1 MQVYETNENGEM
13 DYKGNVIFIYGMK
26 LEMLSK
32 QVATLKGFMRFENN
46 RRIYPEIV
54 VFNRRLTNEEISRYE
69 LIPIGEKI
77 EWL

>member
-1 MQVYETNENGEM
+1 MQVYETNNDGEM
-13 DYKGNVIFIYGMK
+13 DYKGDVIFIYGMK

-32 QVATLKGFMRFENN
+32 EVTTLKGFLRFENN
-46 RRIYPEIV
+46 RRIYQEIV
-54 VFNRRLTNEEISRYE
+54 VFDRRLTNEEISRYE

>member
-1 MQVYETNENGEM
+1 MQVYETNEDGEV
-13 DYKGNVIFIYGMK
+13 DYKGDVIFIYGMK
-26 LEMLSK
+26 LKMLTCE
-32 QVATLKGFMRFENN
+32 VTTLKGFVRFENN